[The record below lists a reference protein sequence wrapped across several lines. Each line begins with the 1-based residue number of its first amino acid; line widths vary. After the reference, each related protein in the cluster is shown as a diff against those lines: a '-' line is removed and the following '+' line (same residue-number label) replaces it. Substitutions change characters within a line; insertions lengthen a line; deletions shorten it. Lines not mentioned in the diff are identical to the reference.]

1 MTNPCGDFSAN
12 GSADGL
18 ADGETEIEM
27 VLLAY
32 LQQHPQAADTLR
44 GIANWWLPL
53 QRYENGRQQV
63 ERALT
68 GLVVA
73 GVLCRETLP
82 DGEMLY
88 TLNNQTTPRQLH

>member
-1 MTNPCGDFSAN
+1 MTDPRGDFSAE
-12 GSADGL
+12 
-18 ADGETEIEM
+18 GETEIEM

-32 LQQHPQAADTLR
+32 LQRHPQAADTLR

-68 GLVVA
+68 DLVAAGLLR
-73 GVLCRETLP
+73 GESLP

-88 TLNNQTTPRQLH
+88 TLNNHTKPPQLH

>member
-1 MTNPCGDFSAN
+1 MTNPCVDV
-12 GSADGL
+12 SADGPTDGT
-18 ADGETEIEM
+18 DGEGEIER

-53 QRYENGRQQV
+53 QRYENGRQHV
-63 ERALT
+63 ERALS
-68 GLVVA
+68 GLVAA
-73 GVLCRETLP
+73 GLLCREPLP

-88 TLNNQTTPRQLH
+88 TLNNHTTPPQLH

>member
-1 MTNPCGDFSAN
+1 MTNPCGDFSAD
-12 GSADGL
+12 GPADS
-18 ADGETEIEM
+18 DGEIEM

-53 QRYENGRQQV
+53 QRYENGCRQV
-63 ERALT
+63 EYALAE
-68 GLVVA
+68 LVAA
-73 GVLCRETLP
+73 GVLCREPLP

-88 TLNNQTTPRQLH
+88 TLNNHTKPLQLH